1 MKNIFKISLT
11 TLGALAIFGTSSLA
25 VTGTVNA
32 PNGLV
37 LRETAS
43 KTANPISTLE
53 DKTEVE
59 IVEKEGEWYK
69 IKYSSQE
76 GYLYAEYVNTNENVI
91 EKEQENE
98 NVAENNAQIL
108 SNVKVYNLP
117 LITSTVIS
125 TLDAEAQITVI
136 KEISNWSYISSGE
149 IQGWVRTYGITNQA
163 QPEVNTETN
172 TKPETPN
179 EEPEEQKPLEPET
192 SNTEQPTE
200 EKPEETTTNYNPSNS
215 TQTEKEATATKGY
228 IAVESATVRKEAT
241 TDSEVVTYLIKG
253 TSFTIKAETEE
264 WYKIEY
270 TDIDENIYE
279 GYIYKPLVTI

>member
-1 MKNIFKISLT
+1 MKNILKISLT
-11 TLGALAIFGTSSLA
+11 TLGALAIFGTSTLA

-76 GYLYAEYVNTNENVI
+76 GYLYAEYVNTSENVT

-179 EEPEEQKPLEPET
+179 EEPEEQKPSEPET

-200 EKPEETTTNYNPSNS
+200 EKPDETTTSYNPSNS
-215 TQTEKEATATKGY
+215 SQTEKETTATKGY